1 MNIVLGMRKN
11 FTRFFALVAS
21 VVVPSMAM
29 AELAYNVPFAE
40 ADWDNETTIVA
51 DEGDNAWSSKHGI
64 CLGNNAL
71 GGFDYDDKY
80 VVIALANNATPTR
93 VTATTKTRDTAGLNT
108 GATRVYFSV
117 SVSADNENFAEVWT
131 SESKKN
137 DIDVTLPADTRYL
150 KVLYSG
156 NFAGCFEALTV
167 WGEEKE
173 TGVEDIFAPQN
184 KALKVMKNGQIYILK
199 DGQLYDC
206 LGRMVE

>member
-1 MNIVLGMRKN
+1 MKKN
-11 FTRFFALVAS
+11 FTRFFALVVS
-21 VVVPSMAM
+21 VVMPCMAM
-29 AELAYNVPFAE
+29 AELAYNVPFTE
-40 ADWDNETTIVA
+40 ADWNDETTIVA

-64 CLGNNAL
+64 CLGNNVL

-117 SVSADNENFAEVWT
+117 SVSADNESFAEVWT

-156 NFAGCFEALTV
+156 NFAGCVEGLTV
-167 WGEEKE
+167 YGEVVE
-173 TGVEDIFAPQN
+173 TGVEDLIAPQST
-184 KALKVMKNGQIYILK
+184 AVKVMMNGQIYIVK
-199 DGQLYDC
+199 DNQMYDC
-206 LGRMVE
+206 LGRMVK

>member
-1 MNIVLGMRKN
+1 MKKN
-11 FTRFFALVAS
+11 FTRFFALVTS
-21 VVVPSMAM
+21 VVLPSMAM
-29 AELAYNVPFAE
+29 AELAYNVPFTE
-40 ADWDNETTIVA
+40 ADWNDETTIVA
-51 DEGDNAWSSKHGI
+51 DEGDNEWSSKHGI
-64 CLGNNAL
+64 CLGNNVL
-71 GGFDYDDKY
+71 GGFDFDDKY

-156 NFAGCFEALTV
+156 NFAGCVEGLTV
-167 WGEEKE
+167 YGEVVE
-173 TGVEDIFAPQN
+173 TGVEDLKAPQST
-184 KALKVMKNGQIYILK
+184 AVKVMMNGQIYIVK
-199 DGQLYDC
+199 DNQMYDC
-206 LGRMVE
+206 LGRVVE

>member
-1 MNIVLGMRKN
+1 MKKN
-11 FTRFFALVAS
+11 FTRFFALVGS
-21 VVVPSMAM
+21 VVMPCMAM
-29 AELAYNVPFAE
+29 AELAYNVPFTE
-40 ADWDNETTIVA
+40 TDWNDETTIVA
-51 DEGDNAWSSKHGI
+51 DEGDNAWSSNHGI
-64 CLGNNAL
+64 CLGNNVL

-156 NFAGCFEALTV
+156 NFAGCVEGLTV
-167 WGEEKE
+167 YGEVVE
-173 TGVEDIFAPQN
+173 TGVEDLKAPQST
-184 KALKVMKNGQIYILK
+184 AVKVMMNGQIYIVK
-199 DGQLYDC
+199 DNQMYDC
-206 LGRMVE
+206 LGRMVK

>member
-1 MNIVLGMRKN
+1 MRKN

-29 AELAYNVPFAE
+29 AELAYNVPFTE
-40 ADWDNETTIVA
+40 ADWNDETTIVA

>member
-1 MNIVLGMRKN
+1 MKKN
-11 FTRFFALVAS
+11 FTRFFALVVS
-21 VVVPSMAM
+21 VVMPCMAM
-29 AELAYNVPFAE
+29 AELAYNVPFTE
-40 ADWDNETTIVA
+40 ADWNDETTIVA

-64 CLGNNAL
+64 CLGNNVL

-156 NFAGCFEALTV
+156 NFAGCVEGLTV
-167 WGEEKE
+167 YGEVVE
-173 TGVEDIFAPQN
+173 TGVEDLKAPQST
-184 KALKVMKNGQIYILK
+184 AVKVMMNGQIYIVK
-199 DGQLYDC
+199 DNQMYDC
-206 LGRMVE
+206 LGRMVK

>member
-1 MNIVLGMRKN
+1 MKKN
-11 FTRFFALVAS
+11 FTRFFALVTS
-21 VVVPSMAM
+21 VVLPSMAM
-29 AELAYNVPFAE
+29 AELAYNVPFTE
-40 ADWDNETTIVA
+40 ADWNDETTIVA
-51 DEGDNAWSSKHGI
+51 DEGDNEWSSKHGI
-64 CLGNNAL
+64 CLGNNVL

-156 NFAGCFEALTV
+156 NFAGCVEGLIV
-167 WGEEKE
+167 YGEVVE
-173 TGVEDIFAPQN
+173 TGVEDLKAPQST
-184 KALKVMKNGQIYILK
+184 AVKVMMNGQIYIVK
-199 DGQLYDC
+199 DNQMYDC
-206 LGRMVE
+206 LGRMVK

>member
-1 MNIVLGMRKN
+1 MKKN
-11 FTRFFALVAS
+11 FTRFFALVTS
-21 VVVPSMAM
+21 VVLPSMAM
-29 AELAYNVPFAE
+29 AELAYNVPFTGT
-40 ADWDNETTIVA
+40 DWNDKTTIVA
-51 DEGDNAWSSKHGI
+51 DEGDNAWSSMHGI
-64 CLGNNAL
+64 CLGNNVL

-117 SVSADNENFAEVWT
+117 YVSADNENFAEVWT

-156 NFAGCFEALTV
+156 NFAGCVEGLTV
-167 WGEEKE
+167 YGEVVE
-173 TGVEDIFAPQN
+173 TGVEDLKAPQST
-184 KALKVMKNGQIYILK
+184 AVKVMMNGQIYIVK
-199 DGQLYDC
+199 DNQMYDC
-206 LGRMVE
+206 LGRMVK

>member
-1 MNIVLGMRKN
+1 MKKN
-11 FTRFFALVAS
+11 FTRFFALVVS
-21 VVVPSMAM
+21 VVMPCMAM
-29 AELAYNVPFAE
+29 AELAYNVPFTE
-40 ADWDNETTIVA
+40 ADWNDETTIVA

-64 CLGNNAL
+64 CLGNNVL

-156 NFAGCFEALTV
+156 NFAGCVEGLIV
-167 WGEEKE
+167 YGEVVE
-173 TGVEDIFAPQN
+173 TGVEDLIAPQST
-184 KALKVMKNGQIYILK
+184 AVKVMMNGQIYIVK
-199 DGQLYDC
+199 DNQMYDC
-206 LGRMVE
+206 LGRVVE

>member
-1 MNIVLGMRKN
+1 MKKN
-11 FTRFFALVAS
+11 FTRFFALVTS
-21 VVVPSMAM
+21 VVLPSMAM
-29 AELAYNVPFAE
+29 AELAYNVPFTE
-40 ADWDNETTIVA
+40 ADWNDETTIVA
-51 DEGDNAWSSKHGI
+51 DEGDNEWSSKHGI
-64 CLGNNAL
+64 CLGNNVL

-137 DIDVTLPADTRYL
+137 DIDVTLSADTRYL

-156 NFAGCFEALTV
+156 NFAGCVEGLTV
-167 WGEEKE
+167 YGEVVE
-173 TGVEDIFAPQN
+173 TGVEDLKAPQST
-184 KALKVMKNGQIYILK
+184 AVKVMMNGQIYIVK
-199 DGQLYDC
+199 DNQMYDC
-206 LGRMVE
+206 LGRMVK

>member
-1 MNIVLGMRKN
+1 MKKN
-11 FTRFFALVAS
+11 FTRFFALMAS

-29 AELAYNVPFAE
+29 AELAYNVPFSE
-40 ADWDNETTIVA
+40 EDWNDETTIVA
-51 DEGDNAWSSKHGI
+51 DKGDNEWSSEHGI
-64 CLGNNAL
+64 CLGNNVF

-93 VTATTKTRDTAGLNT
+93 VTATTKTRDTAGFNT

-156 NFAGCFEALTV
+156 NFAGCVEGLTV
-167 WGEEKE
+167 YGEVVE
-173 TGVEDIFAPQN
+173 TGLEDLIAPQST
-184 KALKVMKNGQIYILK
+184 AVKVMMNG
-199 DGQLYDC
+199 
-206 LGRMVE
+206 

>member
-1 MNIVLGMRKN
+1 MKKN
-11 FTRFFALVAS
+11 FTRFFALVVS
-21 VVVPSMAM
+21 VVMPCMAM
-29 AELAYNVPFAE
+29 AELAYNVPFTE
-40 ADWDNETTIVA
+40 ADWKDETTIVA

-64 CLGNNAL
+64 CLGNNVL
-71 GGFDYDDKY
+71 GGFDYEDKY

-156 NFAGCFEALTV
+156 NFAGCVEGLTV
-167 WGEEKE
+167 YGEVVE
-173 TGVEDIFAPQN
+173 TGVEDLVAPKN
-184 KALKVMKNGQIYILK
+184 PAVKVMKNGQMYIVK
-199 DGQLYDC
+199 DNQMYDC
-206 LGRMVE
+206 LGRVVE

>member
-1 MNIVLGMRKN
+1 MKKN
-11 FTRFFALVAS
+11 FTRFFALVTS
-21 VVVPSMAM
+21 VVLPSMAM
-29 AELAYNVPFAE
+29 AELAYNVPFTE
-40 ADWDNETTIVA
+40 ADWNDETTIVA

-64 CLGNNAL
+64 CLGNNVL

-137 DIDVTLPADTRYL
+137 DIDVTLSADTRYL

-156 NFAGCFEALTV
+156 NFAGCVEGLTV
-167 WGEEKE
+167 YGEVVE
-173 TGVEDIFAPQN
+173 TGVEDLKAPQST
-184 KALKVMKNGQIYILK
+184 AVKVMMNGQIYIVK
-199 DGQLYDC
+199 DNQMYDC
-206 LGRMVE
+206 LGRMVK

>member
-1 MNIVLGMRKN
+1 MKKN
-11 FTRFFALVAS
+11 FTRFFALVVS
-21 VVVPSMAM
+21 VVMPCMAM
-29 AELAYNVPFAE
+29 AELAYNVPFTE
-40 ADWDNETTIVA
+40 ADWNDETTIVA

-64 CLGNNAL
+64 CLGNNVL

-156 NFAGCFEALTV
+156 NFAGCVEGLTV
-167 WGEEKE
+167 YGEVVE
-173 TGVEDIFAPQN
+173 TGVEDLKAPQST
-184 KALKVMKNGQIYILK
+184 ALKVMMNGQIYIVK
-199 DGQLYDC
+199 DNQMYDC
-206 LGRMVE
+206 LGRMVK

>member
-1 MNIVLGMRKN
+1 MKKN
-11 FTRFFALVAS
+11 FTRFFALVVS
-21 VVVPSMAM
+21 VVMPCMAM
-29 AELAYNVPFAE
+29 AELAYNVPFTE
-40 ADWDNETTIVA
+40 TDWNDETTIVA

-64 CLGNNAL
+64 CLGNNVL

-156 NFAGCFEALTV
+156 NFAGCVEGLIV
-167 WGEEKE
+167 YGEVVE
-173 TGVEDIFAPQN
+173 TGVEDLIAPQST
-184 KALKVMKNGQIYILK
+184 AVKVMMNGQIYIVK
-199 DGQLYDC
+199 DNQMYDC
-206 LGRMVE
+206 LGRVVE

>member
-1 MNIVLGMRKN
+1 MKKN
-11 FTRFFALVAS
+11 FTRFFALVVS
-21 VVVPSMAM
+21 VVMPCMAM
-29 AELAYNVPFAE
+29 AELAYNVPFTE
-40 ADWDNETTIVA
+40 TDWNDETTIVA

-64 CLGNNAL
+64 CLGNNVL

-156 NFAGCFEALTV
+156 NFAGCVEGLTV
-167 WGEEKE
+167 YGEVVE
-173 TGVEDIFAPQN
+173 TGVEDLKAPQST
-184 KALKVMKNGQIYILK
+184 AVKVMMNGQIYIVK
-199 DGQLYDC
+199 DNQMYDC
-206 LGRMVE
+206 LGRMVK

>member
-1 MNIVLGMRKN
+1 MKKN

-21 VVVPSMAM
+21 VVMPAMAM
-29 AELAYNVPFAE
+29 AELAYNVPFTE
-40 ADWDNETTIVA
+40 ADWNDETTIVA
-51 DEGDNAWSSKHGI
+51 DEGDNEWSSEHGI
-64 CLGNNAL
+64 CLGNNVF

-93 VTATTKTRDTAGLNT
+93 VTATTKTRDTAGFNT

-117 SVSADNENFAEVWT
+117 SVSADSENFAEVWT

-156 NFAGCFEALTV
+156 NFAGCVEGLTV
-167 WGEEKE
+167 YGEVVE
-173 TGVEDIFAPQN
+173 TGVEDLVAPKN
-184 KALKVMKNGQIYILK
+184 PAVKVMKNGQMYIVK
-199 DGQLYDC
+199 DNQMYDC
-206 LGRMVE
+206 LGRMVK

>member
-1 MNIVLGMRKN
+1 MKKN
-11 FTRFFALVAS
+11 FTRFFALVTS
-21 VVVPSMAM
+21 VVLPSMAM
-29 AELAYNVPFAE
+29 AELAYNVPFTE
-40 ADWDNETTIVA
+40 TDWNDETTIVA
-51 DEGDNAWSSKHGI
+51 DEGDNEWSSKHGI
-64 CLGNNAL
+64 CLGNNVL

-137 DIDVTLPADTRYL
+137 NIDVTLPADTRYV

-156 NFAGCFEALTV
+156 NFAGCVEALTV
-167 WGEEKE
+167 YGEVVV
-173 TGVEDIFAPQN
+173 TGVEDLVAAQN
-184 KALKVMKNGQIYILK
+184 TAVKVMKNGQIYILK
-199 DGQLYDC
+199 VGQLYDC
-206 LGRMVE
+206 LGRIIE

>member
-1 MNIVLGMRKN
+1 MKKN
-11 FTRFFALVAS
+11 FTRFFALVTS
-21 VVVPSMAM
+21 VVLPSMAM
-29 AELAYNVPFAE
+29 AELAYNVPFTE
-40 ADWDNETTIVA
+40 ADWNDETTIVA
-51 DEGDNAWSSKHGI
+51 DEGDNEWSSKHGI
-64 CLGNNAL
+64 CLGDNVL

-93 VTATTKTRDTAGLNT
+93 VTATTKTRDTAGFNT

-137 DIDVTLPADTRYL
+137 NIDVALPADTRYV

-156 NFAGCFEALTV
+156 NFAGCVEALTV
-167 WGEEKE
+167 YGEVVV
-173 TGVEDIFAPQN
+173 TGVEDLVAAQN
-184 KALKVMKNGQIYILK
+184 TAVKVMKNGQIYILK

-206 LGRMVE
+206 LGRVVE

>member
-1 MNIVLGMRKN
+1 MKKN
-11 FTRFFALVAS
+11 FTRFFALVTS
-21 VVVPSMAM
+21 VVLPSMAM
-29 AELAYNVPFAE
+29 AELAYNVPFTKT
-40 ADWDNETTIVA
+40 DWNDKTTIVA
-51 DEGDNAWSSKHGI
+51 NEGDNAWSSQHGI
-64 CLGNNAL
+64 CLGNNVF

-156 NFAGCFEALTV
+156 NFAGCVEGLTV
-167 WGEEKE
+167 YGEVVE
-173 TGVEDIFAPQN
+173 TGLEDLIAPQST
-184 KALKVMKNGQIYILK
+184 AVKVMMNGQIYIVK
-199 DGQLYDC
+199 DNQMYDC
-206 LGRMVE
+206 LGRMVK

>member
-1 MNIVLGMRKN
+1 MKKN
-11 FTRFFALVAS
+11 FTRFFALVTS
-21 VVVPSMAM
+21 VVLPSMAM
-29 AELAYNVPFAE
+29 AELAYNVPFTE
-40 ADWDNETTIVA
+40 TDWNDETTIVA
-51 DEGDNAWSSKHGI
+51 DEGDNEWSSKHGI
-64 CLGNNAL
+64 CLGNNVR

-156 NFAGCFEALTV
+156 NFAGCVEGLTV
-167 WGEEKE
+167 YGEVVE
-173 TGVEDIFAPQN
+173 TGVEDLKAPQST
-184 KALKVMKNGQIYILK
+184 AVKVMMNGQIYIVK
-199 DGQLYDC
+199 DNQMYDC
-206 LGRMVE
+206 LGRMVK

>member
-1 MNIVLGMRKN
+1 MKKN
-11 FTRFFALVAS
+11 FTRFFALVTS
-21 VVVPSMAM
+21 VVMPCMAM
-29 AELAYNVPFAE
+29 AELAYNVPFTE
-40 ADWDNETTIVA
+40 ADWKDETTIVA

-64 CLGNNAL
+64 CLGNNVL
-71 GGFDYDDKY
+71 GGFDYEDKY

-156 NFAGCFEALTV
+156 NFAGCVEGLTV
-167 WGEEKE
+167 YGEVVE
-173 TGVEDIFAPQN
+173 TGVEDLIAPQST
-184 KALKVMKNGQIYILK
+184 AVKVMKNGQMYIVK
-199 DGQLYDC
+199 DNQMYDC
-206 LGRMVE
+206 LGRVVE

>member
-1 MNIVLGMRKN
+1 MKKN
-11 FTRFFALVAS
+11 FTRFFALVTS
-21 VVVPSMAM
+21 VVLPSMAM
-29 AELAYNVPFAE
+29 AELASNVPFTE
-40 ADWDNETTIVA
+40 ADWNDETTIVA

-64 CLGNNAL
+64 CLGNNVV

-156 NFAGCFEALTV
+156 NFAGCVEGLTV
-167 WGEEKE
+167 YGEVVE
-173 TGVEDIFAPQN
+173 TGVEDLKAPQST
-184 KALKVMKNGQIYILK
+184 AVKVMMNGQIYIVK
-199 DGQLYDC
+199 DNQMYDC
-206 LGRMVE
+206 LGRMVK

>member
-1 MNIVLGMRKN
+1 MKKN
-11 FTRFFALVAS
+11 FTRFFALVVS
-21 VVVPSMAM
+21 VVMPCMAM
-29 AELAYNVPFAE
+29 AELAYNVPFTE
-40 ADWDNETTIVA
+40 TDWNDETTIVA

-64 CLGNNAL
+64 CLGNNVL

-117 SVSADNENFAEVWT
+117 SVSADSENFAEVWT

-156 NFAGCFEALTV
+156 NFAGCVEGLTV
-167 WGEEKE
+167 YGEVVE
-173 TGVEDIFAPQN
+173 TGVEDLKAPQST
-184 KALKVMKNGQIYILK
+184 AVKVMMNGQIYIVK
-199 DGQLYDC
+199 DNQMYDC
-206 LGRMVE
+206 LGRMVK